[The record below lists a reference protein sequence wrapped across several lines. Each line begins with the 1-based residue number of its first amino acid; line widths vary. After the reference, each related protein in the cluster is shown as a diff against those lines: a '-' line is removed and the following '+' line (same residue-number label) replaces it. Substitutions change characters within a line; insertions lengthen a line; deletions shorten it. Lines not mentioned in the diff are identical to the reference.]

1 MRKNAITVV
10 LVSGFL
16 IAAWSW
22 ATESDQRIAGTVE
35 SRTAQQLKVRT
46 AGGRVISIGLR
57 KGTQYRKG
65 SGAAALSDV
74 KVGARVVVQ
83 AQRTGSR
90 WVARSVRI
98 ERPSQAASTRA
109 APQGHSHAGMHGE
122 QAAAPATGVPAEHAA
137 HGAAPAAEHS
147 TEAPS
152 AAAHADHAESAPMAG
167 MAGQPA
173 PADHAGHAETPPA
186 GGEQPQPAG
195 MAPGEPMQHGGMT
208 PGQPMPHGAMAP
220 GQPME
225 HGRKLFQS
233 DMTVMAGMTPRDS
246 MAGMAMPHWTLMTLG
261 AVRLLYDHQ
270 GGPSGDDAFESSNFG
285 MVMTQRDV
293 AGGRVTLM
301 LMSSLEPATIP
312 DGGSPQ
318 LFQTGETFHGRPI
331 VDRQHPHDLFMNL
344 SATYKGSLGD
354 QGAYWVQAAVRGEPA
369 LGPTAYMHRA
379 SAGENPTAALGHHW
393 QDSTHITNNV
403 ITAGA
408 GWRWL
413 SLEGSAFHGA
423 EPDEHRW
430 NIEGG
435 GLDSV
440 SGRVRAD
447 LGHGWSSQ
455 VSYGF
460 LKHPEA
466 LVPGDLRRTTASLH
480 YGAAGDRPLAVTLLW
495 GRNREEHGTTDS
507 FLGEAAY
514 QLTELDQ
521 LYGRVERVEKPLE
534 LLLTKSLEAASPAG
548 AEAVVPV
555 RAFTVGYFR
564 DLKIFGTIRAGLGA
578 DLTVFGVPSELQEVY
593 GQSPVSAHVFA
604 RLRWN
609 KGHDATHGAH

>member
-1 MRKNAITVV
+1 MGKSAIAVV
-10 LVSGFL
+10 LVSAFL
-16 IAAWSW
+16 IAASSW
-22 ATESDQRIAGTVE
+22 AIEGDQRIVGTVE
-35 SRTAQQLKVRT
+35 SRAGQQLKVRT
-46 AGGRVISIGLR
+46 PEGRVIAIGLR

-65 SGAAALSDV
+65 SGGAALSDV
-74 KVGARVVVQ
+74 EVGARVVVE

-98 ERPSQAASTRA
+98 EGPSGAAS
-109 APQGHSHAGMHGE
+109 
-122 QAAAPATGVPAEHAA
+122 
-137 HGAAPAAEHS
+137 
-147 TEAPS
+147 
-152 AAAHADHAESAPMAG
+152 
-167 MAGQPA
+167 GQPA
-173 PADHAGHAETPPA
+173 PADHAGHAETPPTA
-186 GGEQPQPAG
+186 GEQPQHAGMAPGEPTQHAG

-208 PGQPMPHGAMAP
+208 PGQPMQHGAMGPA
-220 GQPME
+220 QPME
-225 HGRKLFQS
+225 HGRNLFQS
-233 DMTVMAGMTPRDS
+233 DMTVMAGMTPRDP
-246 MAGMAMPHWTLMTLG
+246 MAGMAMPHWQLMTMG

-301 LMSSLEPATIP
+301 MMNSLEPATIP

-318 LFQTGETFHGRPI
+318 LFQTGETFHGNPI
-331 VDRQHPHDLFMNL
+331 VDRQHAHDLFMNL
-344 SATYKGSLGD
+344 SATYRGSLGTEA
-354 QGAYWVQAAVRGEPA
+354 AYWVQAAVRGEPA
-369 LGPTAYMHRA
+369 LGPTAFMHRA
-379 SAGENPTAALGHHW
+379 SAGENPTATLGHHW

-403 ITAGA
+403 ITVGA

-413 SLEGSAFHGA
+413 ALEGSAFHGA

-430 NIEGG
+430 DIEGG

-440 SGRVRAD
+440 SGRARAD
-447 LGHGWSSQ
+447 FGHGWSSQ

-466 LVPGDLRRTTASLH
+466 LQPGDLRRTTASLH

-521 LYGRVERVEKPLE
+521 VYGRVERVEKPLE
-534 LLLTKSLEAASPAG
+534 LLLRKNLDMASHDG

-564 DLKIFGTIRAGLGA
+564 DVKIFENIRAGLGA
-578 DLTVFGVPSELQEVY
+578 DLTAYGVPSDLQKVY
-593 GQSPVSAHVFA
+593 GQSPVSVHVFA

-609 KGHDATHGAH
+609 KGHGITHGGH

>member
-1 MRKNAITVV
+1 MGKSAIAVV
-10 LVSGFL
+10 LVSAFL
-16 IAAWSW
+16 IAASSW
-22 ATESDQRIAGTVE
+22 AIEGDQRIVGTVE
-35 SRTAQQLKVRT
+35 SRAGQQLKVRT
-46 AGGRVISIGLR
+46 PEGRVIAIGLR

-65 SGAAALSDV
+65 SGGAALSDV
-74 KVGARVVVQ
+74 EVGARVVVE

-98 ERPSQAASTRA
+98 EGPSGAAS
-109 APQGHSHAGMHGE
+109 GE
-122 QAAAPATGVPAEHAA
+122 
-137 HGAAPAAEHS
+137 
-147 TEAPS
+147 
-152 AAAHADHAESAPMAG
+152 
-167 MAGQPA
+167 PA
-173 PADHAGHAETPPA
+173 PADHAGHAETPPTA
-186 GGEQPQPAG
+186 GEQPQHAG

-208 PGQPMPHGAMAP
+208 PGQPMQHGAMAP

-225 HGRKLFQS
+225 HGRNLFQS
-233 DMTVMAGMTPRDS
+233 DMTVMAGMTPKDP
-246 MAGMAMPHWTLMTLG
+246 MAGMAMPHWQLMTMG

-301 LMSSLEPATIP
+301 MMNSLEPATIP

-318 LFQTGETFHGRPI
+318 LFQTGETFHGNPI
-331 VDRQHPHDLFMNL
+331 VDRQHAHDLFMNL
-344 SATYKGSLGD
+344 SATYRGSLGTEA
-354 QGAYWVQAAVRGEPA
+354 AYWVQAAVRGEPA
-369 LGPTAYMHRA
+369 LGPTAFMHRA
-379 SAGENPTAALGHHW
+379 SAGENPTATLGHHW

-403 ITAGA
+403 ITVGA

-413 SLEGSAFHGA
+413 ALEGSAFHGA

-430 NIEGG
+430 GIEGG

-440 SGRVRAD
+440 SGRARAD
-447 LGHGWSSQ
+447 FGHGWSSQ

-466 LVPGDLRRTTASLH
+466 LQPGDLRRTTASLH

-521 LYGRVERVEKPLE
+521 VYGRVERVEKPLE
-534 LLLTKSLEAASPAG
+534 LLLRKNLDMASHDG

-564 DLKIFGTIRAGLGA
+564 DLKIFETIRAGLGA
-578 DLTVFGVPSELQEVY
+578 DLTAYGVPSDLQEVY
-593 GQSPVSAHVFA
+593 GQSPVSVHVFA

-609 KGHDATHGAH
+609 KGHGSTHGGH

>member
-1 MRKNAITVV
+1 MRKSAITVV
-10 LVSGFL
+10 LVSAFL
-16 IAAWSW
+16 IAAASW
-22 ATESDQRIAGTVE
+22 AKEGSQRIVGTVE
-35 SRTAQQLKVRT
+35 SRTGQQLKVRT
-46 AGGRVISIGLR
+46 PEGRVISIGLS
-57 KGTQYRKG
+57 KGTRYRKG

-74 KVGARVVVQ
+74 KAGARVVVE

-98 ERPSQAASTRA
+98 EGPSHAASTRP
-109 APQGHSHAGMHGE
+109 APQSQSHAGMHGE
-122 QAAAPATGVPAEHAA
+122 HAAGATGAPAEHAA
-137 HGAAPAAEHS
+137 HEAAPAAAHAM
-147 TEAPS
+147 EAPTPTER
-152 AAAHADHAESAPMAG
+152 AGHAEAAPAG
-167 MAGQPA
+167 AAAGQPA
-173 PADHAGHAETPPA
+173 PADHAGHAETPPT
-186 GGEQPQPAG
+186 GEDQPQHAG

-225 HGRKLFQS
+225 HGRNLFQS
-233 DMTVMAGMTPRDS
+233 DMTVMAGMTPRDP
-246 MAGMAMPHWTLMTLG
+246 MAGMAMPHWQLMTMG

-285 MVMTQRDV
+285 MLMTQRDV

-301 LMSSLEPATIP
+301 MMSSLEPATIP

-318 LFQTGETFHGRPI
+318 LFQTGETFHGNPI
-331 VDRQHPHDLFMNL
+331 VDRQHAHDLFMNL
-344 SATYKGSLGD
+344 SATYRGSLGTET
-354 QGAYWVQAAVRGEPA
+354 AYWVQAAVRGEPA
-369 LGPTAYMHRA
+369 LGPTAFMHRA
-379 SAGENPTAALGHHW
+379 SAGENPTATLGHHW

-403 ITAGA
+403 ITVGA

-423 EPDEHRW
+423 EPDEQRW
-430 NIEGG
+430 DIEGG
-435 GLDSV
+435 GLDSI

-447 LGHGWSSQ
+447 LGRGWSSQ

-466 LVPGDLRRTTASLH
+466 LQPGDLRRTTASLH

-514 QLTELDQ
+514 QITQLDQ
-521 LYGRVERVEKPLE
+521 VYGRVERVEKPRE
-534 LLLTKSLEAASPAG
+534 LLLMKSLDIASNGG

-555 RAFTVGYFR
+555 RALTVGYFR
-564 DLKIFGTIRAGLGA
+564 DLKIFETIRAGLGA
-578 DLTVFGVPSELQEVY
+578 DLTAYGVPSDLRDVY
-593 GQSPVSAHVFA
+593 GQFPVSVHVFA

-609 KGHDATHGAH
+609 KGHGGTHGGH

>member
-10 LVSGFL
+10 LVSAFL
-16 IAAWSW
+16 IAASSW
-22 ATESDQRIAGTVE
+22 AKEGSQRIAGTVE
-35 SRTAQQLKVRT
+35 ARTGQQLKVRT
-46 AGGRVISIGLR
+46 PEGRVISIGLR
-57 KGTQYRKG
+57 KGTRYRKG
-65 SGAAALSDV
+65 SGAAALSDI
-74 KVGARVVVQ
+74 KAGARVVVE

-90 WVARSVRI
+90 WVARIVRI
-98 ERPSQAASTRA
+98 ERPSPAASTRA
-109 APQGHSHAGMHGE
+109 ARQSQPHAGMHGE
-122 QAAAPATGVPAEHAA
+122 HAAAPATGAPAEHAV
-137 HGAAPAAEHS
+137 HEAAPAAGHAMEAPTPTEHAGH
-147 TEAPS
+147 TEATPAG
-152 AAAHADHAESAPMAG
+152 AAT
-167 MAGQPA
+167 GQPA
-173 PADHAGHAETPPA
+173 PADHAGHAETPPT
-186 GGEQPQPAG
+186 GGEQPQHAG
-195 MAPGEPMQHGGMT
+195 MAPGEPMPHGGMT

-225 HGRKLFQS
+225 HGRNLFQS
-233 DMTVMAGMTPRDS
+233 DMTVMAGMTPRDP
-246 MAGMAMPHWTLMTLG
+246 MAGMAMPHWQLMTVG

-285 MVMTQRDV
+285 MFMTQRDV

-301 LMSSLEPATIP
+301 MMNSLEPATIP

-318 LFQTGETFHGRPI
+318 LFQTGEAFRGRPI
-331 VDRQHPHDLFMNL
+331 VDRQHAHDLFMNL
-344 SATYKGSLGD
+344 AATYRGSLGD

-369 LGPTAYMHRA
+369 LGPTAFMHRA
-379 SAGENPTAALGHHW
+379 SAGENPSAALGHHW

-403 ITAGA
+403 ITVGA

-430 NIEGG
+430 DIEGG

-447 LGHGWSSQ
+447 LGRGWSSQ

-466 LVPGDLRRTTASLH
+466 LQPGDLRRTTASLH

-521 LYGRVERVEKPLE
+521 VYGRVERVEKPLG
-534 LLLTKSLEAASPAG
+534 LLLTKSLDMASHGG

-555 RAFTVGYFR
+555 RAFTAGYFR
-564 DLKIFGTIRAGLGA
+564 DLKIFETIRAGLGA
-578 DLTVFGVPSELQEVY
+578 DLTAYGVPSDLQEVY
-593 GQSPVSAHVFA
+593 GQFPVSVHVFA

-609 KGHDATHGAH
+609 KGHGGTHGGH